1 MILAMNTDYR
11 KPLPGTDLDYFD
23 VRSAVDEI
31 QPEAYAGLPY
41 TSRVLAEQLVRRC
54 PPEQLTD
61 ALKQLIERKQDLD
74 FPWYPAR
81 VVCHDILGQTALV
94 DLAGLRDAIADKGGD
109 PAKVNPVVPTQLIV
123 DHSLAVEHAGF
134 EPDAFEQNRAIEDRR
149 NEDRFHFIEWTKTA
163 FSNVDVIPA
172 GNGIMHQ
179 INLEKMSPVVQ
190 ARPDENGKRVAFP
203 DTCVGTDSHTPHIDS
218 LGVIAIGVGGLEAE
232 TVMLGRPSMMRLPD
246 IVGVKL
252 TGQRQPGIT
261 ATDIVLALTEFLR
274 QQRVVSA
281 YLEFFGEGARHLTLG
296 DRATISNMT
305 PEFGASAGLFYIDE
319 QTLDYLKLT
328 GREPEQVALVEQY
341 AKTVGLWADDL
352 VDAQYERVLE
362 FDLSAVDRTMAGP
375 SNPHRRLPTHDLQ
388 ARGIAV
394 DLDKARAEES
404 AGQLPDGA
412 VIIAA
417 ITSCTNT
424 SNPRNVVAAGLLAK
438 KANALGLIRKPWVK
452 SSFAPGSKVARLY
465 LEEAGLLSE
474 LETLGFGIVAYACT
488 TCNGMSGALD
498 PKIQQ
503 EIIDR
508 DLYATAVLSG
518 NRNFDGRIHP
528 YAKQAFLAS
537 PPLVVAYA
545 IAGTIRFDIEQ
556 DVLGTGPD
564 GQPITLKDLWPSDEE
579 IDEIVNQYVKPEQF
593 REIYIP
599 MFDLGQVEQAP
610 SPLYDWRPQSTYI
623 RRPPYWE
630 GALAAERTLQGMRP
644 LAVLGDNITTDHLS
658 PSNAILLDS
667 AAGEYLA
674 KMGLPEEDFNSYATH
689 RGDHLTA
696 QRATFANPKLINE
709 MAVIDGE
716 VKQGSLARVEPEG
729 QVMRMWE
736 AIETYQQRKQNLIIV
751 AGADYGQG
759 SSRDWAA
766 KGVRLAGVE
775 VIVAEGFERIHRTNL
790 VGMGVLP
797 LQFHEGTT
805 RHTLAID
812 GTETFDVLG
821 DIRARAEMTLVIH
834 RHHGED
840 VKVPVICRLDT
851 QEEVSVYNAG
861 GVLQRFAQDFL
872 EAETA

>member
-1 MILAMNTDYR
+1 MSITTNINTQYR
-11 KPLPGTDLDYFD
+11 KPLPGTQLDYFD
-23 VRSAVDEI
+23 TREAVNDI
-31 QPEAYAGLPY
+31 SPGAYEKLPY

-54 PPEQLTD
+54 DPNTLTD
-61 ALKQLIERKQDLD
+61 SLKQLIERKRDLD

-94 DLAGLRDAIADKGGD
+94 DLAGLRDAIAEQGGD
-109 PAKVNPVVPTQLIV
+109 PAKVNPVVETQLIV

-134 EPDAFEQNRAIEDRR
+134 DPEAFEKNRAIEERR
-149 NEDRFHFIEWTKTA
+149 NEDRFHFIEWCKTA
-163 FSNVDVIPA
+163 FENVSVIPA

-190 ARPDENGKRVAFP
+190 AKQGIAYP
-203 DTCVGTDSHTPHIDS
+203 DTCVGTDSHTPHVDS

-252 TGQRQPGIT
+252 TGKRQPGIT
-261 ATDIVLALTEFLR
+261 ATDIVLAITEFLR
-274 QQRVVSA
+274 NERVVSS
-281 YLEFFGEGARHLTLG
+281 YLEFFGEGARDLTIG

-305 PEFGASAGLFYIDE
+305 PEYGATAGMFYIDE
-319 QTLDYLKLT
+319 QTINYLKLT
-328 GREPEQVALVEQY
+328 GRDDQQVDLVEKY
-341 AKTVGLWADDL
+341 AKQTGLWADDL
-352 VDAQYERVLE
+352 DTAVYERVLE
-362 FDLSAVDRTMAGP
+362 FDLSQVGRNLAGP
-375 SNPHRRLPTHDLQ
+375 SNPHRRLPTSEL
-388 ARGIAV
+388 AERGV
-394 DLDKARAEES
+394 SGEWQEKEGE
-404 AGQLPDGA
+404 LPDGA

-424 SNPRNVVAAGLLAK
+424 SNPRNVVAAGLVAK
-438 KANALGLIRKPWVK
+438 KANQLGLVRKPWVK

-465 LEEAGLLSE
+465 LEESGLLPE
-474 LETLGFGIVAYACT
+474 LEKLGFGIVAYACT

-508 DLYATAVLSG
+508 DLYSTAVLSG

-545 IAGTIRFDIEQ
+545 LAGTIRFDIER
-556 DVLGTGPD
+556 DSLGTDKD
-564 GQPITLKDLWPSDEE
+564 GKPVYLNDLWPTDEE
-579 IDEIVNQYVKPEQF
+579 IDAVVGEYVKPEQF
-593 REIYIP
+593 NQVYIQ
-599 MFDLGQVEQAP
+599 MFKLNDEARNP
-610 SPLYDWRPQSTYI
+610 NPLYDWRPMSTYI
-623 RRPPYWE
+623 RRPPYWQKE
-630 GALAAERTLQGMRP
+630 GDGALAGERTLSSMRP

-658 PSNAILLDS
+658 PSNAILASS

-674 KMGLPEEDFNSYATH
+674 KMGVPEEDFNSYATH

-696 QRATFANPKLINE
+696 QRATFANPKLFNE
-709 MAVIDGE
+709 MVKENGE
-716 VKQGSLARVEPEG
+716 VVQGSLARVEPEG
-729 QVMRMWE
+729 KVTRMWE
-736 AIETYQQRKQNLIIV
+736 AIETYMNRKQPLIVV

-775 VIVAEGFERIHRTNL
+775 AIVAEGFERIHRTNL

-797 LQFHEGTT
+797 LQFKDGVN
-805 RHTLAID
+805 RKTLELD
-812 GTETFDVLG
+812 GTELYDVVG
-821 DIRARAEMTLVIH
+821 DITPGADLALVIT
-834 RHHGED
+834 RANGD
-840 VKVPVICRLDT
+840 KVDVPVTCRLDT
-851 QEEVSVYNAG
+851 EDEVHVYKAG

-872 EAETA
+872 SQ

>member
-1 MILAMNTDYR
+1 MSTTINTQFR
-11 KPLPGTDLDYFD
+11 KSLPGTQLDYFD
-23 VRSAVDEI
+23 AREAVNSI
-31 QPEAYAGLPY
+31 SPGAYETLPY

-54 PPEQLTD
+54 DPSVLTD
-61 ALKQLIERKQDLD
+61 SLKQLIERKRDLD

-94 DLAGLRDAIADKGGD
+94 DLAGLRDAIADQGGD
-109 PAKVNPVVPTQLIV
+109 PSKVNPVVETQLIV

-134 EPDAFEQNRAIEDRR
+134 DPEAFEKNRAIEERR
-149 NEDRFHFIEWTKTA
+149 NEDRFHFIEWCKTA
-163 FSNVDVIPA
+163 FENVSVIPA

-190 ARPDENGKRVAFP
+190 AKQGIAYP
-203 DTCVGTDSHTPHIDS
+203 DTCVGTDSHTPHVDA

-252 TGQRQPGIT
+252 TGKRQPGIT
-261 ATDIVLALTEFLR
+261 ATDIVLAITEFLR
-274 QQRVVSA
+274 NERVVSS
-281 YLEFFGEGARHLTLG
+281 YLEFFGEGARDLTIG

-305 PEFGASAGLFYIDE
+305 PEYGATAGMFYIDE
-319 QTLDYLKLT
+319 QTINYLKLT
-328 GREPEQVALVEQY
+328 GRDEQQVELVEKY
-341 AKTVGLWADDL
+341 AKQTGLWADDL
-352 VDAQYERVLE
+352 DTAVYERVLE
-362 FDLSAVDRTMAGP
+362 FDLSSVSRNMAGP
-375 SNPHRRLPTHDLQ
+375 SNPHRRLPTSELAQ
-388 ARGIAV
+388 RGISGAW
-394 DLDKARAEES
+394 EEKE
-404 AGQLPDGA
+404 GELPDGA

-424 SNPRNVVAAGLLAK
+424 SNPRNVVAAGLVAK
-438 KANALGLIRKPWVK
+438 KANELGLVRKPWVK

-465 LEEAGLLSE
+465 LEEAGLLPE
-474 LETLGFGIVAYACT
+474 LEKLGFGIVGYACT

-545 IAGTIRFDIEQ
+545 LAGTIRFDIER
-556 DVLGTGPD
+556 DALGTDQNGK
-564 GQPITLKDLWPSDEE
+564 PIYLNDLWPSDEE
-579 IDEIVNQYVKPEQF
+579 IDAVVGKHVKPEQF
-593 REIYIP
+593 NQVYIQ
-599 MFDLGQVEQAP
+599 MFKLDDAEKSAN
-610 SPLYDWRPQSTYI
+610 PLYDWRPMSTYI

-630 GALAAERTLQGMRP
+630 GALAGERTLSGMRP

-658 PSNAILLDS
+658 PSNAIMASS

-674 KMGLPEEDFNSYATH
+674 KMGVPEEDFNSYATH

-696 QRATFANPKLINE
+696 QRATFANPKLFNE
-709 MAVIDGE
+709 MVKENGE
-716 VKQGSLARVEPEG
+716 VVQGSLARIEPEG
-729 QVMRMWE
+729 QVVRMWE
-736 AIETYQQRKQNLIIV
+736 AIETYMNRKQPLIVV

-775 VIVAEGFERIHRTNL
+775 AIVAEGFERIHRTNL

-797 LQFHEGTT
+797 LQFKPGVNRNALE
-805 RHTLAID
+805 LD
-812 GTETFDVLG
+812 GTELYDVVG
-821 DIRARAEMTLVIH
+821 DIKPGADLALVIT
-834 RHHGED
+834 RSNGEKVD
-840 VKVPVICRLDT
+840 VPVTCRLDT
-851 QEEVSVYNAG
+851 ADEVHVYNAG

-872 EAETA
+872 AQ

>member
-1 MILAMNTDYR
+1 MSTTINTQYR
-11 KPLPGTDLDYFD
+11 KSLPGTQLDYFD
-23 VRSAVDEI
+23 AREAVNSI
-31 QPEAYAGLPY
+31 SPGAYETLPY

-54 PPEQLTD
+54 DPNVLTD
-61 ALKQLIERKQDLD
+61 SLKQLIERKRDLD

-94 DLAGLRDAIADKGGD
+94 DLAGLRDAIADQGGD
-109 PAKVNPVVPTQLIV
+109 PSKVNPVVETQLIV

-134 EPDAFEQNRAIEDRR
+134 DPDAFEKNRAIEERR
-149 NEDRFHFIEWTKTA
+149 NEDRFHFIEWCKTA
-163 FSNVDVIPA
+163 FENVSVIPA

-190 ARPDENGKRVAFP
+190 AKQGIAYP
-203 DTCVGTDSHTPHIDS
+203 DTCVGTDSHTPHVDA

-252 TGQRQPGIT
+252 TGKRQPGIT
-261 ATDIVLALTEFLR
+261 ATDIVLAITEFLR
-274 QQRVVSA
+274 NERVVSS
-281 YLEFFGEGARHLTLG
+281 YLEFFGEGARDLTIG

-305 PEFGASAGLFYIDE
+305 PEYGATAGMFYIDE
-319 QTLDYLKLT
+319 QTINYLKLT
-328 GREPEQVALVEQY
+328 GRDEQQVDLVEKY
-341 AKTVGLWADDL
+341 AKQTGLWADDL
-352 VDAQYERVLE
+352 DTAVYERVLE
-362 FDLSAVDRTMAGP
+362 FDLSSVSRNMAGP
-375 SNPHRRLPTHDLQ
+375 SNPHRRLPTSELAQ
-388 ARGIAV
+388 RGISGAW
-394 DLDKARAEES
+394 EEKE
-404 AGQLPDGA
+404 GELPDGA

-424 SNPRNVVAAGLLAK
+424 SNPRNVVAAGLVAK
-438 KANALGLIRKPWVK
+438 KANELGLVRKPWVK

-465 LEEAGLLSE
+465 LEEAGLLPE
-474 LETLGFGIVAYACT
+474 LEKLGFGIVGYACT

-545 IAGTIRFDIEQ
+545 LAGTIRFDIER
-556 DVLGTGPD
+556 DALGTDQNGK
-564 GQPITLKDLWPSDEE
+564 PIYLNDLWPSDEE
-579 IDEIVNQYVKPEQF
+579 IDAVVGKHVKPEQF
-593 REIYIP
+593 NQVYIQ
-599 MFDLGQVEQAP
+599 MFKLDDAEKSS
-610 SPLYDWRPQSTYI
+610 SPLYDWRPMSTYI
-623 RRPPYWE
+623 RRPPYWQKEGE
-630 GALAAERTLQGMRP
+630 GALAGERTLSGMRP

-658 PSNAILLDS
+658 PSNAIMASS

-674 KMGLPEEDFNSYATH
+674 KMGVPEEDFNSYATH

-696 QRATFANPKLINE
+696 QRATFANPKLFNE
-709 MAVIDGE
+709 MVKENGE
-716 VKQGSLARVEPEG
+716 VVQGSLARIEPEG
-729 QVMRMWE
+729 QVVRMWE
-736 AIETYQQRKQNLIIV
+736 AIETYMNRKQPLIVV

-775 VIVAEGFERIHRTNL
+775 AIVAEGFERIHRTNL

-797 LQFHEGTT
+797 LQFKPGVN
-805 RHTLAID
+805 RNTLELD
-812 GTETFDVLG
+812 GTELYDVVGEIKPGADL
-821 DIRARAEMTLVIH
+821 ALVIT
-834 RHHGED
+834 RSNGEKVD
-840 VKVPVICRLDT
+840 VPVTCRLDT
-851 QEEVSVYNAG
+851 ADEVHVYNAG

-872 EAETA
+872 AQ

>member
-1 MILAMNTDYR
+1 MNNNAYQKT
-11 KPLPGTDLDYFD
+11 LPGSQISYFD
-23 VRSAVDEI
+23 TREAVNQI
-31 QPEAYAGLPY
+31 SPNAYEKLPY
-41 TSRVLAEQLVRRC
+41 TSRVLAENLVRRC
-54 PPEQLTD
+54 DPATLED
-61 ALKQLIERKQDLD
+61 SLKQIIERKRDLD

-94 DLAGLRDAIADKGGD
+94 DLAGLRDAIAEQGGD
-109 PAKVNPVVPTQLIV
+109 PAKVNPVVETQLIV

-134 EPDAFEQNRAIEDRR
+134 DSEAFDKNRAIEERR
-149 NEDRFHFIEWTKTA
+149 NEDRFHFIEWCKTA
-163 FSNVDVIPA
+163 FENVSVIPA

-179 INLEKMSPVVQ
+179 INLEKMSPVIQ
-190 ARPDENGKRVAFP
+190 LKDGVAFP
-203 DTCVGTDSHTPHIDS
+203 DTCVGTDSHTPHVDS

-252 TGQRQPGIT
+252 TGKRKPGIT
-261 ATDIVLALTEFLR
+261 ATDIVLAITEFLR
-274 QQRVVSA
+274 NEKVVSC
-281 YLEFFGEGARHLTLG
+281 YLEFFGEGAKDLTIG

-305 PEFGASAGLFYIDE
+305 PEYGASAGMFYIDE
-319 QTLDYLKLT
+319 QTINYLKLT
-328 GREPEQVALVEQY
+328 GRDAEQVALVEQY
-341 AKTVGLWADDL
+341 AKETGLWADSL
-352 VDAQYERVLE
+352 ENAEYERVLE
-362 FDLSAVDRTMAGP
+362 FDLSSVERNLAGP
-375 SNPHRRLPTHDLQ
+375 SNPHRRLPTSELA
-388 ARGIAV
+388 ARGIAGKWE
-394 DLDKARAEES
+394 DIDGEM
-404 AGQLPDGA
+404 PDGA

-438 KANALGLIRKPWVK
+438 KANELGLVRKPWVK
-452 SSFAPGSKVARLY
+452 TSFAPGSKVAKLY
-465 LEEAGLLSE
+465 LEEANLLPE
-474 LETLGFGIVAYACT
+474 LEQLGFGIVGYACT

-545 IAGTIRFDIEQ
+545 LAGTIRFDIERDALGHDANGNPIYLN
-556 DVLGTGPD
+556 DV
-564 GQPITLKDLWPSDEE
+564 WPSDEE
-579 IDEIVNQYVKPEQF
+579 IDQVVSQHVKPQQF
-593 REIYIP
+593 NQVYIQ
-599 MFDLGQVEQAP
+599 MFKLDDLEKSS
-610 SPLYDWRPQSTYI
+610 SPLYDWRPMSTYI

-630 GALAAERTLQGMRP
+630 GALAGERTLKSMRP

-658 PSNAILLDS
+658 PSNAILASS
-667 AAGEYLA
+667 AAGEYLT
-674 KMGLPEEDFNSYATH
+674 KMNVPEEDFNSYATH

-696 QRATFANPKLINE
+696 QRATFANPKLFNE
-709 MAVIDGE
+709 MVKQDGE
-716 VKQGSLARVEPEG
+716 VVQGSLARVEPEG
-729 QVMRMWE
+729 KVTRMWE
-736 AIETYQQRKQNLIIV
+736 AIETYMDRKQPLIIV

-775 VIVAEGFERIHRTNL
+775 AIVAEGFERIHRTNL

-797 LQFHEGTT
+797 LQFKEGVN
-805 RHTLAID
+805 RNTLELD
-812 GTETFDVLG
+812 GTELYDVVGEIKPGVDL
-821 DIRARAEMTLVIH
+821 ALVIT
-834 RHHGED
+834 RTNGEKLD
-840 VKVPVICRLDT
+840 VAVTCRLDT
-851 QEEVSVYNAG
+851 ADEVNVYNAG

-872 EAETA
+872 AQ

>member
-1 MILAMNTDYR
+1 MSTTINTQFR
-11 KPLPGTDLDYFD
+11 KSLPGTQLDYFD
-23 VRSAVDEI
+23 AREAVNSI
-31 QPEAYAGLPY
+31 SPGAYETLPY

-54 PPEQLTD
+54 DPSVLTD
-61 ALKQLIERKQDLD
+61 SLKQLIECKRDLD

-94 DLAGLRDAIADKGGD
+94 DLAGLRDAIADQGGD
-109 PAKVNPVVPTQLIV
+109 PSKVNPVVETQLIV

-134 EPDAFEQNRAIEDRR
+134 DPEAFEKNRAIEERR
-149 NEDRFHFIEWTKTA
+149 NEDRFHFIEWCKTA
-163 FSNVDVIPA
+163 FENVSVIPA

-190 ARPDENGKRVAFP
+190 AKQGIAYP
-203 DTCVGTDSHTPHIDS
+203 DTCVGTDSHTPHVDA

-252 TGQRQPGIT
+252 TGKRQPGIT
-261 ATDIVLALTEFLR
+261 ATDIVLAITEFLR
-274 QQRVVSA
+274 NERVVSS
-281 YLEFFGEGARHLTLG
+281 YLEFFGEGARDLTIG

-305 PEFGASAGLFYIDE
+305 PEYGATAGMFYIDE
-319 QTLDYLKLT
+319 QTINYLKLT
-328 GREPEQVALVEQY
+328 GRDEQQVDLVEKY
-341 AKTVGLWADDL
+341 AKQTGLWADDL
-352 VDAQYERVLE
+352 DTAVYERVLE
-362 FDLSAVDRTMAGP
+362 FDLSSVSRNMAGP
-375 SNPHRRLPTHDLQ
+375 SNPHRRLPTSELAQ
-388 ARGIAV
+388 RGISGAW
-394 DLDKARAEES
+394 EEKE
-404 AGQLPDGA
+404 GELPDGA

-424 SNPRNVVAAGLLAK
+424 SNPRNVVAAGLVAK
-438 KANALGLIRKPWVK
+438 KANELGLVRKPWVK

-465 LEEAGLLSE
+465 LEEAGLLPE
-474 LETLGFGIVAYACT
+474 LEKLGFGIVGYACT

-545 IAGTIRFDIEQ
+545 LAGTIRFDIER
-556 DVLGTGPD
+556 DALGTDQNGK
-564 GQPITLKDLWPSDEE
+564 PIYLNDLWPSDEE
-579 IDEIVNQYVKPEQF
+579 IDAVVGKHVKPEQF
-593 REIYIP
+593 NQVYIQ
-599 MFDLGQVEQAP
+599 MFKLDDSEKSAN
-610 SPLYDWRPQSTYI
+610 PLYDWRPMSTYI

-630 GALAAERTLQGMRP
+630 GALAGERTLSGMRP

-658 PSNAILLDS
+658 PSNAIMASS

-674 KMGLPEEDFNSYATH
+674 KMGVPEEDFNSYATH

-696 QRATFANPKLINE
+696 QRATFANPKLFNE
-709 MAVIDGE
+709 MVKENGE
-716 VKQGSLARVEPEG
+716 VVQGSLARIEPEG
-729 QVMRMWE
+729 QVVRMWE
-736 AIETYQQRKQNLIIV
+736 AIETYMNRKQPLIVV

-775 VIVAEGFERIHRTNL
+775 AIVAEGFERIHRTNL

-797 LQFHEGTT
+797 LQFKSGVN
-805 RHTLAID
+805 RNTLELD
-812 GTETFDVLG
+812 GTELYDVVGEIKPGADL
-821 DIRARAEMTLVIH
+821 ALVIT
-834 RHHGED
+834 RSNGEKVD
-840 VKVPVICRLDT
+840 VPVTCRLDT
-851 QEEVSVYNAG
+851 ADEVHVYNAG

-872 EAETA
+872 AQ

>member
-1 MILAMNTDYR
+1 MSITTNINTQYR
-11 KPLPGTDLDYFD
+11 KPLPGTQLDYFD
-23 VRSAVDEI
+23 TREAVNDI
-31 QPEAYAGLPY
+31 SPGAYEKLPY

-54 PPEQLTD
+54 DPNTLTD
-61 ALKQLIERKQDLD
+61 SLKQLIERKRDLD

-94 DLAGLRDAIADKGGD
+94 DLAGLRDAIAEQGGD
-109 PAKVNPVVPTQLIV
+109 PAKVNPVVETQLIV

-134 EPDAFEQNRAIEDRR
+134 DPEAFEKNRAIEERR
-149 NEDRFHFIEWTKTA
+149 NEDRFHFIEWCKTA
-163 FSNVDVIPA
+163 FENVSVIPA

-190 ARPDENGKRVAFP
+190 AKQGIAYP
-203 DTCVGTDSHTPHIDS
+203 DTCVGTDSHTPHVDS

-252 TGQRQPGIT
+252 TGKRQPGIT
-261 ATDIVLALTEFLR
+261 ATDIVLAITEFLR
-274 QQRVVSA
+274 NERVVSS
-281 YLEFFGEGARHLTLG
+281 YLEFFGEGARDLTIG

-305 PEFGASAGLFYIDE
+305 PEYGATAGMFYIDE
-319 QTLDYLKLT
+319 QTINYLKLT
-328 GREPEQVALVEQY
+328 GRDDQQVDLVEKY
-341 AKTVGLWADDL
+341 AKQTGLWADDL
-352 VDAQYERVLE
+352 DTAVYERVLE
-362 FDLSAVDRTMAGP
+362 FDLSQVGRNLAGP
-375 SNPHRRLPTHDLQ
+375 SNPHRRLPTAEL
-388 ARGIAV
+388 AERGV
-394 DLDKARAEES
+394 SGEWQEKEGE
-404 AGQLPDGA
+404 LPDGA

-424 SNPRNVVAAGLLAK
+424 SNPRNVVAAGLVAK
-438 KANALGLIRKPWVK
+438 KANELGLVRKPWVK

-465 LEEAGLLSE
+465 LEESGLLPE
-474 LETLGFGIVAYACT
+474 LEKLGFGIVAYACT

-508 DLYATAVLSG
+508 DLYSTAVLSG

-545 IAGTIRFDIEQ
+545 LAGTIRFDIER
-556 DVLGTGPD
+556 DSLGTDKD
-564 GQPITLKDLWPSDEE
+564 GKPVYLNDLWPTDEE
-579 IDEIVNQYVKPEQF
+579 IDAVVGEYVKPEQF
-593 REIYIP
+593 NQVYIQ
-599 MFDLGQVEQAP
+599 MFKLNDEARNP
-610 SPLYDWRPQSTYI
+610 NPLYDWRPMSTYI

-630 GALAAERTLQGMRP
+630 GALAGERTLSSMRP

-658 PSNAILLDS
+658 PSNAILASS

-674 KMGLPEEDFNSYATH
+674 KMGVPEEDFNSYATH

-696 QRATFANPKLINE
+696 QRATFANPKLFNE
-709 MAVIDGE
+709 MVKENGE
-716 VKQGSLARVEPEG
+716 VVQGSLARVEPEG
-729 QVMRMWE
+729 KVTRMWE
-736 AIETYQQRKQNLIIV
+736 AIETYMNCKQPLIVV

-775 VIVAEGFERIHRTNL
+775 AIVAEGFERIHRTNL

-797 LQFHEGTT
+797 LQFKDGVN
-805 RHTLAID
+805 RNTLELD
-812 GTETFDVLG
+812 GTELYDVIG
-821 DIRARAEMTLVIH
+821 DITPGADLALVIT
-834 RHHGED
+834 RANGD
-840 VKVPVICRLDT
+840 KVDVPVTCRLDT
-851 QEEVSVYNAG
+851 EDEVHVYKAG

-872 EAETA
+872 SQ